1 MKSTCPTKVSS
12 PNLRRDQAVDSDGL
26 RYDAMESALRP
37 SLPTATRSVPLNRT
51 FFAVDR
57 GPNPWPLDQH
67 DRAKHHHFD
76 PRKQTPGGRHQI
88 GTPAGFKSESVA
100 GFLLECLAGF
110 LGIRSLALINLR
122 ESGEIPWD
130 WISDETRSLNSFTG
144 FDSIV
149 EGVDAYLNI
158 IRLDRWNGDAPMIL
172 TESRSLTGVLRDTAR
187 AYGVRIA
194 ATNGQAGGFLRTGLA
209 PHLSDSSRVLYLGD
223 YDLAGADIEA
233 NTRRVLEHAS
243 NAALDWERL
252 ALTSEQVA
260 NYKLPSVVKSD
271 SRFKNGGSH
280 QAVETEALSQRLI
293 VEIVRNRL
301 EALLPESLD
310 QILIR
315 EGVQREQVRAL
326 LAATP

>member
-1 MKSTCPTKVSS
+1 MTSKIEALREA
-12 PNLRRDQAVDSDGL
+12 LRRLLAQHKADGT
-26 RYDAMESALRP
+26 
-37 SLPTATRSVPLNRT
+37 LPTSGRFLYYELVAAGVISKHAL
-51 FFAVDR
+51 
-57 GPNPWPLDQH
+57 GPVKPGCK
-67 DRAKHHHFD
+67 AKRE
-76 PRKQTPGGRHQI
+76 PHQD
-88 GTPAGFKSESVA
+88 V
-100 GFLLECLAGF
+100 
-110 LGIRSLALINLR
+110 SLALINLR